1 MTLTS
6 SYNYLLSFCQSS
18 AGLLFLYFIFY
29 IPSFPIEASFIP
41 LNVYI
46 FLQLS
51 SLSSTFTTLIN
62 KWLVCDLIQS
72 FPSLAPLKRML
83 FASNYLSRKTFL
95 LEAFIQLVT
104 YPSVHWWNIFWNSCR
119 PAGPGLFE
127 FGIFLLFYSIFSTVI
142 LRIWSPLK
150 SVSSSPNHFAFSLY
164 PIVPFHCT
172 PLIPWVLLNPPN
184 TDPPTHRS
192 LITEPPTTDQPITDH
207 ITTNTRTHW
216 SSTHQPAKAIIIFKR
231 LGKWRIFILQNTWDL
246 GKILP
251 VGWITYGT

>member
-62 KWLVCDLIQS
+62 KWLVCDLIPS

-164 PIVPFHCT
+164 PIVPFSLYPIDPMGFIKSTKNRPTNPPFTDHPPT
-172 PLIPWVLLNPPN
+172 DHRPTDHWSHYHKHTDPLI
-184 TDPPTHRS
+184 
-192 LITEPPTTDQPITDH
+192 IEPPTCKSNNH
-207 ITTNTRTHW
+207 I
-216 SSTHQPAKAIIIFKR
+216 
-231 LGKWRIFILQNTWDL
+231 
-246 GKILP
+246 
-251 VGWITYGT
+251 